1 MEWALSRH
9 LPEGE
14 AVEVTGVPTA
24 LNRML
29 RAGEIDVA
37 NCSSIEYAAAP
48 ERYVLLPSLC
58 VGSDGA
64 VDSVQLITDLPLE
77 RVRTVAATS
86 QSATSAT
93 LCRVLLPDATLVAED
108 AAADARLLIGDDALR
123 SALEDPTRHYDLGE
137 LWRERTGRPMVF
149 AVWAA
154 RAEIAPSASRPSTTR
169 CARPSPRPPRT
180 RGRSRSTHPS
190 ASAFPPATSRA
201 TSTGCATASAR
212 ASAPAS
218 SSSTRWP
225 PRSASSSPPRRCASP
240 TPRSPYPED
249 QMAVDVAHR
258 TVSEIL
264 ARTLDGERLSD
275 ADARD
280 AAALARPRLG
290 RHGC

>member
-1 MEWALSRH
+1 MTERLPIRLGRVAFINTYPVEWALSRH

-37 NCSSIEYAAAP
+37 NCSSIEYAAEP
-48 ERYVLLPSLC
+48 EQYVLLPSMC

-77 RVRTVAATS
+77 RVRTIAATS

-93 LCRVLLPDATLVAED
+93 LCRVLLPEAALVDED
-108 AAADARLLIGDDALR
+108 ASADARLLIGDNALR

-154 RAEIAPSASRPSTTR
+154 RAELAPERLAAVDHALRAAVVEASEH
-169 CARPSPRPPRT
+169 ARQVALDASERFGFPAGYLARYFDRL
-180 RGRSRSTHPS
+180 RYRFGSRE
-190 ASAFPPATSRA
+190 RA
-201 TSTGCATASAR
+201 GLEQFYAMAAEIGVID
-212 ASAPAS
+212 SAPPLRFAE
-218 SSSTRWP
+218 TALP
-225 PRSASSSPPRRCASP
+225 
-240 TPRSPYPED
+240 
-249 QMAVDVAHR
+249 
-258 TVSEIL
+258 VS
-264 ARTLDGERLSD
+264 
-275 ADARD
+275 
-280 AAALARPRLG
+280 
-290 RHGC
+290 

>member
-1 MEWALSRH
+1 MTEPIRLGRVSFINTYPVEWALGRH

-14 AVEVTGVPTA
+14 AIEVTGVPTA

-77 RVRTVAATS
+77 RVRTIAATS

-93 LCRVLLPDATLVAED
+93 LCRVLLPEASLVAED
-108 AAADARLLIGDDALR
+108 ASADARLLIGDNALR

-154 RAEIAPSASRPSTTR
+154 RAEVAPERLAAVDHALRAAVAEASEN
-169 CARPSPRPPRT
+169 ARQV
-180 RGRSRSTHPS
+180 
-190 ASAFPPATSRA
+190 ALD
-201 TSTGCATASAR
+201 ASAR
-212 ASAPAS
+212 FGFPAGYLARYFDRLRYRFGARERAGLEQFYALATDIGVIPSAPPL
-218 SSSTRWP
+218 RF
-225 PRSASSSPPRRCASP
+225 
-240 TPRSPYPED
+240 
-249 QMAVDVAHR
+249 
-258 TVSEIL
+258 
-264 ARTLDGERLSD
+264 
-275 ADARD
+275 ADA
-280 AAALARPRLG
+280 ALPVS
-290 RHGC
+290 

>member
-1 MEWALSRH
+1 VTDGAPIRLGRVAFINTYPVEWALSRH

-14 AVEVTGVPTA
+14 AVEVTGVPTV

-48 ERYVLLPSLC
+48 SRYVLLPSLC

-93 LCRVLLPDATLVAED
+93 LCRVLLPEATLLAED
-108 AAADARLLIGDDALR
+108 APADARLLIGDEALR
-123 SALEDPTRHYDLGE
+123 SALEDPTRHHDLGE

-154 RAEIAPSASRPSTTR
+154 RAEIAPERLAAVDHALRAAVVEASEN
-169 CARPSPRPPRT
+169 ARQVALDASERFGFPAGYLARYFDRL
-180 RGRSRSTHPS
+180 RYRFGARERSGLERFY
-190 ASAFPPATSRA
+190 AMAAQIGA
-201 TSTGCATASAR
+201 IE
-212 ASAPAS
+212 SAPPL
-218 SSSTRWP
+218 RF
-225 PRSASSSPPRRCASP
+225 
-240 TPRSPYPED
+240 
-249 QMAVDVAHR
+249 
-258 TVSEIL
+258 
-264 ARTLDGERLSD
+264 
-275 ADARD
+275 ADA
-280 AAALARPRLG
+280 ALPVS
-290 RHGC
+290 